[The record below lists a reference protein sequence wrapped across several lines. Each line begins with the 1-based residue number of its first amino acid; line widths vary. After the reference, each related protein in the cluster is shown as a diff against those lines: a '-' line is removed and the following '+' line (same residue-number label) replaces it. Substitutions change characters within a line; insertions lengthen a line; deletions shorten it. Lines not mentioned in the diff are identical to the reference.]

1 ERHHTLRAA
10 ISWSYELLDEPAKR
24 LFRSLGVFAGGFSLD
39 AASSVCGEP
48 DADES
53 WLLDVLSDLVGKS
66 MVTFYLD
73 PTGQPR
79 YRLLETLRAYALE
92 QLLEAGEEAVTRLAH
107 LEWCLQLVNR
117 CEQGYSSAG
126 FPQVLDIIEL
136 DRHNIRAALS
146 WSLANPSHIEMGLQ
160 IAGMLWIFWDVR
172 GYAIEGQ
179 QWLRRLLSTPEAA
192 KRTQG
197 RAVAL

>member
-1 ERHHTLRAA
+1 ARAVLPGFELTIENAVAVGDLVRQLDGLPLAIELAAPKLRVLPLSALLERMEGRLDLLKGGTLDTPERHHTLRAA

-107 LEWCLQLVNR
+107 LEWCLQLVN
-117 CEQGYSSAG
+117 
-126 FPQVLDIIEL
+126 
-136 DRHNIRAALS
+136 
-146 WSLANPSHIEMGLQ
+146 
-160 IAGMLWIFWDVR
+160 
-172 GYAIEGQ
+172 
-179 QWLRRLLSTPEAA
+179 
-192 KRTQG
+192 
-197 RAVAL
+197 